1 MKLDWEHYLETGK
14 FRMVES
20 SDRAECGCKHCTVNK
35 RFYKRQDTKKARRES
50 KALVCYESTNP
61 EVVRGEP
68 RVVLQD
74 RRGYTSVDE
83 YYFENFIMPDWYD
96 AQDFHIQHMAEGKYT
111 SQSEDY

>member
-1 MKLDWEHYLETGK
+1 MRRKLQDWDE
-14 FRMVES
+14 
-20 SDRAECGCKHCTVNK
+20 
-35 RFYKRQDTKKARRES
+35 QDLVYARRWYKYLQRKGETRRIKRLMHKRWRRED
-50 KALVCYESTNP
+50 KALVCFEATNP